1 MSVSVG
7 FISLGCSKNLV
18 DSQVMAGYLKAGAI
32 TLAPSPETAD
42 VILVNTCAFIESARE
57 EAADAIL
64 RACAH
69 KERGGCRAVIVAGC
83 MVQRYRG
90 RLKAAFPG
98 VDAFLGIDELERI
111 GEVAGRVAAGKRC
124 GVIAAR
130 GMPVKCYNP
139 SYPTLLFTGGPIAYL
154 KIAEGCD
161 HRCAYCAI
169 PNIRGAYRSRSEDA
183 LAHEAQAMV
192 RAGVREINLISQD
205 SLRYGADRGGNSAI
219 VPLIRRLDRIRGDF
233 RIRLLYGYPAGVTEE
248 VLHVLNTSRHVCRY
262 LDLPVQHSHPEILR
276 AMRRGKAVASTQDLA
291 ARLRQA
297 VPDVVLRTTCLVGF
311 PGETAAHFEHLMEY
325 VERSAFDHLG
335 VFAFSPEE
343 GTPAAAMGG
352 APSREETEERC
363 ARLMALQRRIVRRRA
378 RALMGREDT
387 VLLLRRAK
395 TGWVGRLPRQAP
407 EVDGETR
414 VKGVAET
421 ARVGDFVRVTV
432 TGGRGYDLEAEA
444 V

>member
-32 TLAPSPETAD
+32 ALAPSPEEAD
-42 VILVNTCAFIESARE
+42 VVLINTCAFIESARE
-57 EAADAIL
+57 EAAGAIL

-69 KERGGCRAVIVAGC
+69 KERGGCRAVVVAGC
-83 MVQRYRG
+83 MVQRYRS

-111 GEVAGRVAAGKRC
+111 GEVVGNVAKGKRC

-130 GMPVKCYNP
+130 GMPVKCYKP
-139 SYPTLLFTGGPIAYL
+139 PYPTLLFTGGPFAYL

-169 PNIRGAYRSRSEDA
+169 PNIRGAYRSRSEDE
-183 LAHEAQAMV
+183 LVHEAQAMV

-205 SLRYGADRGGNSAI
+205 TLRYGTDRGGKSAI
-219 VPLIRRLDRIRGDF
+219 VPLIRRLDRIRGAF
-233 RIRLLYGYPAGVTEE
+233 RIRLLYGYPAGVTKEL
-248 VLHVLNTSRHVCRY
+248 LHVMNTSHHVCWY
-262 LDLPVQHSHPEILR
+262 LDLPIQHSHPEILR
-276 AMRRGKAVASTQDLA
+276 AMRRGKAVAATQDLA
-291 ARLRQA
+291 ARLRQT
-297 VPDVVLRTTCLVGF
+297 VPGLVLRTTCLVGF
-311 PGETAAHFEHLMEY
+311 PGETETHFEHLMEY

-352 APSREETEERC
+352 TPSRKVAEERC
-363 ARLMALQRRIVRRRA
+363 ARLMRLQRRIVRRRV
-378 RALMGREDT
+378 RDLTGREDT
-387 VLLLRRAK
+387 VLLLRRTK

-407 EVDGETR
+407 DVDGETHVSHVPR
-414 VKGVAET
+414 QAK
-421 ARVGDFVRVTV
+421 VGDFVRVEI
-432 TGGRGYDLEAEA
+432 TGGRGYDLMARA